1 MSSLAEEI
9 LGDELISIKNESF
22 NQGEIKGRKEGK
34 RKGKIEGE
42 IEGERKGRIEGER
55 KGRIE
60 ERRNILGK
68 IKDMIN
74 NKCSIEDI
82 KHFVDNFKD

>member
-1 MSSLAEEI
+1 MNSLAEEI
-9 LGDELISIKNESF
+9 LGDELIGIKNESF

-42 IEGERKGRIEGER
+42 IEGER

>member
-34 RKGKIEGE
+34 RK
-42 IEGERKGRIEGER
+42 GER